1 MAFCL
6 WLGSSDLTMIPCW
19 TSLWRRSA
27 KILDAIPSWDSVTKV
42 GAVSKKIQLIE
53 ATNPRWE
60 DLAADWQNQ
69 FEPTADAE
77 EKEIPH
83 SA

>member
-1 MAFCL
+1 
-6 WLGSSDLTMIPCW
+6 
-19 TSLWRRSA
+19 
-27 KILDAIPSWDSVTKV
+27 LDAIPSWDSVTKV

-69 FEPTADAE
+69 FEPTAEAE